1 MLLDSN
7 IIIYA
12 GEPEY
17 DYLRNFITDKNPQ
30 VSVISKIEV
39 LGYHKFKPQ
48 TIEKIKKLFE
58 VLPIIPI
65 TNEIVNQAIF
75 LKQQQKISLGDSLVA
90 STALIHNIELVTANT
105 KDFKWIPDLKLI
117 NPIKNI

>member
-1 MLLDSN
+1 
-7 IIIYA
+7 
-12 GEPEY
+12 
-17 DYLRNFITDKNPQ
+17 LRNFITDKNPQ

-48 TIEKIKKLFE
+48 TIEKIKRLFE

-75 LKQQQKISLGDSLVA
+75 LKQQQKISLGDSLIA
-90 STALIHNIELVTANT
+90 STALIHNIELATANT
-105 KDFKWIPDLKLI
+105 KDFKWITDLKLT